1 MVGFQFKYEKM
12 KEAVLEEMEIE
23 AGKLRQDDE
32 DDFGD
37 GKFCK
42 YQKGLWELMEKPD
55 TSVSAK
61 VVSFLSFIF
70 VLVSTIGMTLNT
82 MPSVQHTDER
92 GNVVEN
98 PHLALVESTCIF
110 WFSLEYLLRFAGAPE
125 KVQFVVNGMNIV
137 DLLAILPYYATLFFN
152 PLTDRISQDESGRLD
167 DVLQIFRIFKLARI
181 LKLARHST
189 GLQSIAFTLKNSYK
203 ELGLLLLFISIAGLL
218 FSSLCY
224 FLEGEEADTKYTS
237 IPSAFYWVVITMTTV
252 GYGDIYPTTGAGNNK
267 RGKFLF
273 QKGILHI

>member
-1 MVGFQFKYEKM
+1 M
-12 KEAVLEEMEIE
+12 KEAVLEEMEID

-42 YQKGLWELMEKPD
+42 YQKCLWELMEKPD

-61 VVSFLSFIF
+61 AVSFLSFMF

-82 MPSVQHTDER
+82 LPAVQHTDDQ

-98 PHLALVESTCIF
+98 PKLAMLESTCIL

-152 PLTDRISQDESGRLD
+152 PLTVEISPDESGRLD

-224 FLEGEEADTKYTS
+224 FLEGEEADTQYTS
-237 IPSAFYWVVITMTTV
+237 IPAAFYWVVITMTTV
-252 GYGDIYPTTGAGNNK
+252 GYGDIYPTTGAGK
-267 RGKFLF
+267 IKTTSSSSFKYELYLCLPLYYQRP
-273 QKGILHI
+273 

>member
-1 MVGFQFKYEKM
+1 M

-32 DDFGD
+32 DEFGD
-37 GKFCK
+37 GKFSK
-42 YQKGLWELMEKPD
+42 YQKCLWELMEKPD

-82 MPSVQHTDER
+82 MPSVQDTDEH

-98 PHLALVESTCIF
+98 PQLAVVESTCIL

-152 PLTDRISQDESGRLD
+152 PLTEEISQEESGRLD

-181 LKLARHST
+181 LKLARHSM

-224 FLEGEEADTKYTS
+224 FLEGEEPDTQYSS
-237 IPSAFYWVVITMTTV
+237 IPAAFYWVVITMTTV
-252 GYGDIYPTTGAGNNK
+252 GYGDIYPTTGAGNK
-267 RGKFLF
+267 KTRRISLF
-273 QKGILHI
+273 YFC